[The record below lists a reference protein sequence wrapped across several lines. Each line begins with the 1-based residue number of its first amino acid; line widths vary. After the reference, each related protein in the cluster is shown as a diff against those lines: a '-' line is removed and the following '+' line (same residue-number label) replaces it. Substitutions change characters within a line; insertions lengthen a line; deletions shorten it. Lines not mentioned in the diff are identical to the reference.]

1 MFIIMEGQRVQYSIY
16 VIMYFSPFLMRYL
29 FNVKTEMLNV
39 KSAIESSKIVWKH
52 LLSFVTPIGF
62 R

>member
-39 KSAIESSKIVWKH
+39 KSATESSKIV
-52 LLSFVTPIGF
+52 
-62 R
+62 